1 MARLSRRRHRGSWRG
16 IQLFVGICCCFSLSR
31 CFGADCEVAAFSI
44 PVKNLVLV
52 IERHPLGFLAEYDR
66 TVILRNDQKEIARVG
81 MARDT
86 GGYSRTN
93 LFRNGEVIYTLID
106 CFGDF
111 YRIDAQKK
119 TLEKLDKGGQQK
131 SEFVGSFDVDSRRR
145 WRFIPVK
152 DRDRLQTG
160 LSGG

>member
-1 MARLSRRRHRGSWRG
+1 
-16 IQLFVGICCCFSLSR
+16 
-31 CFGADCEVAAFSI
+31 
-44 PVKNLVLV
+44 
-52 IERHPLGFLAEYDR
+52 
-66 TVILRNDQKEIARVG
+66 

-152 DRDRLQTG
+152 DRDRLPTG